1 MQCSILILPCVLRRI
16 VAHRRLDW
24 EMIIFEC
31 GWCVLCYLTRCSDGR
46 DETLPCFLLQY
57 CKKLYF
63 LSLLCLQALVVVE
76 LGQAWSLSQ
85 PWPHCAVALLGNRLH
100 LLLAHLRSTIWHA
113 GHGHEAWVYL
123 FPLPFSSCLSV
134 GLRRNVTQCLLPL
147 LYMKGQ
153 SLATGFLYILV
164 AKWSHILALVE
175 SLSLYAQP
183 RIAWDY
189 FDWSNCTVWKSTHL
203 PSLTPRS
210 LLASLYLSSTNYSC
224 CWCAAYICLS
234 AYPCINLTIKK
245 FFNIIVWYQ
254 SLDMKWSINFC
265 NLESVYSF
273 NSLFEWCHPHKHCS
287 LLQDP
292 WLFLSY

>member
-1 MQCSILILPCVLRRI
+1 MQYSILIVPCVLRRI

-24 EMIIFEC
+24 EMIISEC

-46 DETLPCFLLQY
+46 DETSPCFLLEQ

-63 LSLLCLQALVVVE
+63 LSLRLQAFGAVE
-76 LGQAWSLSQ
+76 LWQAWSLSQ
-85 PWPHCAVALLGNRLH
+85 PWPCCAVALLGNRLH
-100 LLLAHLRSTIWHA
+100 LLLGHLWSIVWHS
-113 GHGHEAWVYL
+113 GHGHEACVYL
-123 FPLPFSSCLSV
+123 FPLLSSSCLSV

-164 AKWSHILALVE
+164 AKWSHILALM
-175 SLSLYAQP
+175 LSQLLPLYALP

-210 LLASLYLSSTNYSC
+210 LLASLYLFLPTM
-224 CWCAAYICLS
+224 AAVNMLLISVFLLIS
-234 AYPCINLTIKK
+234 A
-245 FFNIIVWYQ
+245 
-254 SLDMKWSINFC
+254 SI
-265 NLESVYSF
+265 
-273 NSLFEWCHPHKHCS
+273 
-287 LLQDP
+287 
-292 WLFLSY
+292 